1 MIATLSDKIGAMH
14 ERLANRAA
22 AAKRTQYKASRT
34 ISEARRDERD
44 SAVAASADESAGK
57 QSAST
62 RRP

>member
-1 MIATLSDKIGAMH
+1 VIATLSDKIGAMQ

-44 SAVAASADESAGK
+44 GAVAASADESDG
-57 QSAST
+57 QRSTST
-62 RRP
+62 RRA